1 MFLNLE
7 PPLRKAELPRYLRL
21 GSETQRSNL
30 SFPPPPTSSCDG
42 CPFHLLPPDHL
53 GSSYHHRCRSR
64 FRSQKILLGRL
75 HRVLRVSRLESLLNL
90 NSCPSTI
97 YNRE

>member
-7 PPLRKAELPRYLRL
+7 PPPRKAELPRYLRL

-53 GSSYHHRCRSR
+53 GSS
-64 FRSQKILLGRL
+64 
-75 HRVLRVSRLESLLNL
+75 
-90 NSCPSTI
+90 
-97 YNRE
+97 